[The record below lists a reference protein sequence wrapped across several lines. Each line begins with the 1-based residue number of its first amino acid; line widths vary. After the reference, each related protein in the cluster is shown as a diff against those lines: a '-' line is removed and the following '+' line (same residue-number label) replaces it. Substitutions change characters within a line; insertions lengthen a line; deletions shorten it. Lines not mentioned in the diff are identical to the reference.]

1 MKVLV
6 DMNLSP
12 EWVPFLSSRGYE
24 ATHWSQVG
32 SGDATDAAIM
42 KWARDHGHVVFTHDL
57 DFGILLAHSRDGGPS
72 VVQARNQEVAPPDL
86 GPLLL
91 RVLQAHREILEDGA
105 LVTVDSTRSRV
116 RILPIARRE

>member
-6 DMNLSP
+6 DMNLTP
-12 EWVPFLSSRGYE
+12 EWVSFLSSHGHD

-32 SGDATDAAIM
+32 PGDAPDAVIM

-57 DFGILLAHSRDGGPS
+57 DFGIVLAHSREGGPS
-72 VVQARNQEVAPPDL
+72 VVQARTQEVAPPDL
-86 GPLLL
+86 GPWIL
-91 RVLQAHREILEDGA
+91 RVFEAHGEALQDGA